1 MAPFAS
7 SLVTFLLAAPLLASA
22 VPHDIIPK
30 DIILPENVVVRNPYG
45 ATALPRDAT
54 HLALDEQA
62 REIVAFR
69 RDELLGRFPVAS
81 GISSSRR
88 DAATGSC
95 SDMSSDDVQK
105 LPGWNTLKSTAENNW
120 GKGSYNVVTND
131 KDYPDSPAQ
140 ICVSTDIV
148 NIVPDGNPSASSSC
162 NTQSSASDGQ
172 QVGTNGT
179 IALTHQEGTESTT
192 TSTVT
197 KETSISTGVSVSA
210 EVGFP
215 DIADV
220 TTAFTFTGT
229 FTNSLSTATSSTNDQ
244 TSTATVTQ
252 SNSAGKMCHLEFT
265 TQTCTI
271 TGTGK
276 IRMLGTGWVWF
287 EYNDQTQGHYKWALS
302 IDSTLTNQDDRSTF
316 IEFKSTTGTTS
327 TSNYQGVCQ

>member
-1 MAPFAS
+1 MAPFVS
-7 SLVTFLLAAPLLASA
+7 SLATFLLAAPLLASA
-22 VPHDIIPK
+22 APHDIVRK
-30 DIILPENVVVRNPYG
+30 GVLLPENVVVRTPYG

-54 HLALDEQA
+54 HLALDEQT

-95 SDMSSDDVQK
+95 SDMSSDDVVQK
-105 LPGWNTLKSTAENNW
+105 LPGWNTLKSTAETKW

-131 KDYPDSPAQ
+131 KDFPDSPAQ

-148 NIVPDGNPSASSSC
+148 TIVPDGNPSASGSC
-162 NTQSSASDGQ
+162 NTQSSASDGKQ
-172 QVGTNGT
+172 FGANGT
-179 IALTHQEGTESTT
+179 IALAHQEGTESTT
-192 TSTVT
+192 TST
-197 KETSISTGVSVSA
+197 ESSISTGASVSTT
-210 EVGFP
+210 VGFP

-220 TTAFTFTGT
+220 TAAFTFTGT

-244 TSTATVTQ
+244 TTTATVTQ

-276 IRMLGTGWVWF
+276 VRMLGTGWVWF

-327 TSNYQGVCQ
+327 TSN